1 MSYIYSP
8 DELKQ
13 MIEHWVAT
21 QPNSYLGYGYGF
33 NLHEM
38 LLKPLTP
45 IEADFI
51 LKELKNNVPPLLHLS
66 DDQLSIHHIG
76 TEYNDTHRYAIVLYD
91 NKNLQIELG

>member
-1 MSYIYSP
+1 MSYIYSA

-21 QPNSYLGYGYGF
+21 RPNSYLGYGYGF

-38 LLKPLTP
+38 LLKPLTV

-51 LKELKNNVPPLLHLS
+51 LNELKNNIPPLKHLN
-66 DDQLSIHHIG
+66 DDQLSIVHMG
-76 TEYNDTHRYAIVLYD
+76 TEHNQTNRYAIMLYG
-91 NKNLQIELG
+91 KIEISLG